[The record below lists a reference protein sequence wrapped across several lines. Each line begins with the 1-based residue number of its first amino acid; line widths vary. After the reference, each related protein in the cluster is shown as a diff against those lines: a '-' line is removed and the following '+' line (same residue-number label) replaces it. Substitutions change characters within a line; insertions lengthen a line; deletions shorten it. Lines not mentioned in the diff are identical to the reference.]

1 MTLKNIVLITCIIEV
16 NSKFSSQMFLEE
28 ALYDK

>member
-1 MTLKNIVLITCIIEV
+1 MTLKNVVLITCIIEV
-16 NSKFSSQMFLEE
+16 NNKFSSQMFLEE